1 MSSQPLLELEQSL
14 LPQSCRLLRC
24 LVRPATDL
32 ERSRMRLAMEQERR
46 SVGCLVA
53 VARMGATHVQLAVD
67 QVGIDHVVESYL
79 VRQLIR
85 SAAMSAF
92 STNSGKE
99 IYDAESIETGNFQD
113 FACGRHSAWD
123 WRINCDGTLSMSPGA
138 CTTCKGSGT
147 KSYQC
152 ILCKGTGLGAGG
164 LKCTH
169 CDGRRFEPCSRC
181 KGTGQVP

>member
-1 MSSQPLLELEQSL
+1 
-14 LPQSCRLLRC
+14 
-24 LVRPATDL
+24 
-32 ERSRMRLAMEQERR
+32 MEQERR

-53 VARMGATHVQLAVD
+53 VARMGETHVQIAVD

-99 IYDAESIETGNFQD
+99 IYDAESIETGNYQD

-123 WRINCDGTLSMSPGA
+123 WRINCDGDFVDVAWRVHDVQGIWHEELSVHP
-138 CTTCKGSGT
+138 
-147 KSYQC
+147 
-152 ILCKGTGLGAGG
+152 
-164 LKCTH
+164 
-169 CDGRRFEPCSRC
+169 
-181 KGTGQVP
+181 V